1 MASDNKSAFADKKN
15 GITKNENKPVVTA
28 NNNDAPVFKV
38 QILASAKELSKNS
51 SELKGVKNADFF
63 IENGLY
69 KYTVG
74 SETDYNKILN
84 IQKELKAK
92 FPDCFIIA
100 FVGNK
105 KMSAKD
111 ALKLIK

>member
-1 MASDNKSAFADKKN
+1 MLRFLKCRFWPVPKN
-15 GITKNENKPVVTA
+15 
-28 NNNDAPVFKV
+28 
-38 QILASAKELSKNS
+38 LAKNS
-51 SELKGVKNADFF
+51 TELKGVKNADF
-63 IENGLY
+63 LYRRRAY

-74 SETDYNKILN
+74 AETDYNKISN

-100 FVGNK
+100 FVYNK

>member
-1 MASDNKSAFADKKN
+1 VVDSAFAKN
-15 GITKNENKPVVTA
+15 KNENNDNKPTVLVSA
-28 NNNDAPVFKV
+28 DSPVFKV
-38 QILASAKELSKNS
+38 QILASSKELSKNS

-63 IENGLY
+63 IEGGLY

-74 SETDYNKILN
+74 AESDYNKILN

-100 FVGNK
+100 FAGNK